1 MFISDDDDDE
11 FKGVLRYMISIG
23 GVQFNLFYLSRISID
38 IVDLVC
44 GNDINKLVDFL
55 NLRNLIRDF
64 GDELD
69 EDQ

>member
-1 MFISDDDDDE
+1 M
-11 FKGVLRYMISIG
+11 
-23 GVQFNLFYLSRISID
+23 SID

-69 EDQ
+69 ED